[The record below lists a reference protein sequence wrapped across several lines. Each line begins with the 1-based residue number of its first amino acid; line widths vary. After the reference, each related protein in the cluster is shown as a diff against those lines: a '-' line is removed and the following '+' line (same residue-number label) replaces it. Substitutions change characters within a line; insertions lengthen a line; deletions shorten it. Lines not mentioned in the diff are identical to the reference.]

1 MDERFDKI
9 DERFDK
15 MDVRMDKMDVRLDNL
30 EDSVGDMQDSMATLK
45 GKSYENE
52 VVSKINSVLGRFA
65 RRGRDARN
73 EICNSLDNMEDA
85 GTLST
90 QEYGEVVSADL
101 LWQGVLHK
109 SKEPF
114 YVVGEISW
122 LAELHDVERASQ
134 RAQIVQ
140 RAGLHAVPLVA
151 GEKWTYEA
159 IEAAKKSGV
168 VRVRQLAVEK
178 DSWLPGLESVKNGSD
193 LEKP

>member
-1 MDERFDKI
+1 MNGQ
-9 DERFDK
+9 
-15 MDVRMDKMDVRLDNL
+15 MNL
-30 EDSVGDMQDSMATLK
+30 TINTFRYLLYQG
-45 GKSYENE
+45 E
-52 VVSKINSVLGRFA
+52 VVGKINSILGRFA

-73 EICNSLDNMEDA
+73 EICNSLDNLEDT

-140 RAGLHAVPLVA
+140 RTGLHAVPLVA

-159 IEAAKKSGV
+159 IEGAKECGV
-168 VRVRQLAVEK
+168 IRVRQLAVEK
-178 DSWLPGLESVKNGSD
+178 DSWLPSLESVKHGSD
-193 LEKP
+193 LERSY